1 MQTALYCLMNN
12 TKPTRHVP
20 EFSLGYKLRFTAD
33 WRFTVELSTSGISN
47 LTVTDEL
54 FKTFW
59 HYFQNILVMLVETI
73 SSRTMELVLLDE
85 EMDIF
90 NCWNRFNFV

>member
-1 MQTALYCLMNN
+1 M
-12 TKPTRHVP
+12 
-20 EFSLGYKLRFTAD
+20 
-33 WRFTVELSTSGISN
+33 
-47 LTVTDEL
+47 TVTDKR

-73 SSRTMELVLLDE
+73 SSRKKELVLSDR

-90 NCWNRFNFV
+90 NCSFTQKDNVLINSESDKTTMEFDSHHTWELVGCVEA